1 MENSELII
9 VHLVI
14 AFSIA
19 LPAVL
24 MKLVVTEYPN
34 TFVGYRTPASVRSK
48 EAWEFSQPYSANLL
62 VWSAVLTLLTQV
74 ATFFTLAADMSIIV
88 TTTVLVIGISL
99 VIILT
104 EIQLKKRFDKEGK
117 PRSHTIIRGN

>member
-1 MENSELII
+1 MENHELII
-9 VHLVI
+9 VHLLI
-14 AFSIA
+14 AFSIV

-24 MKLVVTEYPN
+24 MKFVVSEYPN

-48 EAWEFSQPYSANLL
+48 EAWDFSQPYSANLL
-62 VWSAVLTLLTQV
+62 VWTAVFTLFTQI
-74 ATFFTLAADMSIIV
+74 ATFFTLPADTSIIV
-88 TTTVLVIGISL
+88 TTSVMVAGIAL

-117 PRSHTIIRGN
+117 PRSKTIIRGN